1 MLYVMLI
8 LSAITCC
15 LFVYGTN
22 TEDIEKFDIRQPS
35 VYDLDDDCSRT
46 TINDY
51 INEVILKYNEY
62 ITIKSE
68 ILELRENPPDI
79 LCMFL
84 SIAYFPIII
93 RGVMIT
99 FEGIRFWVAIVLGVI
114 ITAILLVICYL
125 FTMRFTITD
134 KFSLTE
140 RDMINEYHKFT
151 KKPYFPID
159 ERQDISNF
167 IMGKHHWF
175 LFFTQRREKDRHLAK
190 IIGLIIYGLLG
201 IIYLNTLQ

>member
-1 MLYVMLI
+1 MLI

-22 TEDIEKFDIRQPS
+22 TANIEKFDIRKPS

-51 INEVILKYNEY
+51 VNEVILKYNEY

-68 ILELRENPPDI
+68 ILKLRESPLDI

-125 FTMRFTITD
+125 LTMRFTITD

-140 RDMINEYHKFT
+140 RDMINEYHEFT

-175 LFFTQRREKDRHLAK
+175 LFFAQKREKDRHLAK
-190 IIGLIIYGLLG
+190 IIGLIIYGFLG
-201 IIYLNTLQ
+201 LIYLNTL